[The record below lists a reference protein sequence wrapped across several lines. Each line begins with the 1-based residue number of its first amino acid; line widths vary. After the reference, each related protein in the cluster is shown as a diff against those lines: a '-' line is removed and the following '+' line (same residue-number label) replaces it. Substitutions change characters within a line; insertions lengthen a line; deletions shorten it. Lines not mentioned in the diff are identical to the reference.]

1 MAKSLKDIKLEM
13 TTKFVSYNVVKTLYG
28 LTEGKTFEDEF
39 SLVSFENILF
49 DVIAYPIYL
58 MGLLFDQH
66 EKEMTEKLRDQKRGR
81 LTWYRT
87 MALQYQHGFD
97 LVTDSDIFDNT
108 GATQDQ
114 ITASM
119 IIKNASVNDG
129 EKPGTIVVKIAGEE
143 NEELAPVPL
152 DTIPSIKAYFKEIKF
167 GGNRISVVN
176 SLPDILYLDYD
187 IYINPLVLDVYGVS
201 SKTGRKPVE
210 DAIEEFKREFSF
222 DGELVLE
229 DLDNKIQAV
238 EGVEIAHRK
247 LVRSSYIVP
256 EINGYGPPQEIE
268 VKKVLESGYFATP
281 DFNGINYVV

>member
-97 LVTDSDIFDNT
+97 LVTDSDVFDNT

-152 DTIPSIKAYFKEIKF
+152 DTIPSIEAYFKEIKF
-167 GGNRISVVN
+167 AGNRISVVN

-187 IYINPLVLDVYGVS
+187 IYINPLVLDVSGVS

>member
-1 MAKSLKDIKLEM
+1 MAKSLKDIKSEM
-13 TTKFVSYNVVKTLYG
+13 TTKFVSYDVIKTLYA
-28 LTEGKTFEDEF
+28 LTDGKSFEEEF

-49 DVIAYPIYL
+49 DAIAYPIYL

-97 LVTDSDIFDNT
+97 LVTDSDVFDNT

-152 DTIPSIKAYFKEIKF
+152 ETIPSIEAYFKEIKF
-167 GGNRISVVN
+167 AGNRIAVVN

-187 IYINPLVLDVYGVS
+187 IYINPLVLDVNGVS